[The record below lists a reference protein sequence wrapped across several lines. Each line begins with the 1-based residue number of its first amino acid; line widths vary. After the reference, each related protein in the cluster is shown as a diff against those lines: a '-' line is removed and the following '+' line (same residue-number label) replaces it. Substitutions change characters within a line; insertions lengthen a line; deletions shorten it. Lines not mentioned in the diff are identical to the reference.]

1 MDMHG
6 LTNRDDR
13 DRRDSR
19 DRDEDRDD
27 DRDRRRR
34 SRSPRRDEDRE
45 EAKNA
50 GNNLYVSNLSY
61 KTTGSDLERMFE
73 KFGKVVDCRLVT
85 DPRTHESRGFGF
97 VTMDTSDSADEAV
110 RKLDRTEVDGRNITV
125 EKARR
130 NRPHEPT
137 PGRYLGPPQAS
148 VKYAA
153 GPDRSRDRGHD
164 RGYERDSYRG
174 GGYGRRSPPRYDP
187 YSRRRSRSRSPSYSR
202 RY

>member
-1 MDMHG
+1 MVDDD
-6 LTNRDDR
+6 RDDR

-174 GGYGRRSPPRYDP
+174 GGYGR
-187 YSRRRSRSRSPSYSR
+187 
-202 RY
+202 